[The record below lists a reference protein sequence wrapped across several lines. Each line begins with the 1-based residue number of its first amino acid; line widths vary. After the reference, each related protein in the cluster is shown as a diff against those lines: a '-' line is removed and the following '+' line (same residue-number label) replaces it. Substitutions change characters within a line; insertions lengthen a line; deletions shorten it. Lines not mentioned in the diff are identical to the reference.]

1 MLGLDN
7 AATPIGLKAIK
18 LLQDLNPSKDTASNA
33 QIMFLVLNTSGLTII
48 PVSIIGY
55 RAMAD
60 GATDPTIVFLPILF
74 ATFFATLTGLIL
86 VAIKQKINLFDRVIF
101 AYIGGLSFLIFGLLA
116 WCIYSPDSV
125 NFISSFVGNFIL
137 LITITGFVIYGF
149 VKKINVYESFVEG
162 AKSGFDIALSILP
175 YVIAILAAV
184 SLFRTSGA
192 MQSLFSGIEY
202 VLVFVG
208 VNSLEFIDSLPVA
221 FMKPF
226 SGPAARALML
236 EIFQTNGVESFVGR
250 LASTFQGCS
259 DTTFYILAVY
269 FGSVKIKKI
278 RYAASVGLIAD
289 FVGIVSSI
297 FLAYIFYT

>member
-1 MLGLDN
+1 M
-7 AATPIGLKAIK
+7 
-18 LLQDLNPSKDTASNA
+18 
-33 QIMFLVLNTSGLTII
+33 
-48 PVSIIGY
+48 
-55 RAMAD
+55 
-60 GATDPTIVFLPILF
+60 
-74 ATFFATLTGLIL
+74 
-86 VAIKQKINLFDRVIF
+86 
-101 AYIGGLSFLIFGLLA
+101 
-116 WCIYSPDSV
+116 
-125 NFISSFVGNFIL
+125 GNFIL
-137 LITITGFVIYGF
+137 LTTITGFVIYGF